1 MSFPLVMKVLS
12 NQILHKT
19 NVGGIKL
26 NIKNSNDI
34 KSSFNELSKIYKI
47 SNIKKEEQKFL
58 IQRMEFGL
66 AEVILGYRVDDLVG
80 PIVVIGS
87 GGTLS
92 EIYDDKSVRV
102 APVEIDDA
110 IEMINEVKSLSIIN
124 GYRNMP
130 KGDILS
136 LAASVVSISKL
147 AFNKNI
153 KEAEIN
159 PLIVKKD
166 KEGVVAVDGLIILK
180 TNN

>member
-1 MSFPLVMKVLS
+1 
-12 NQILHKT
+12 
-19 NVGGIKL
+19 
-26 NIKNSNDI
+26 
-34 KSSFNELSKIYKI
+34 
-47 SNIKKEEQKFL
+47 
-58 IQRMEFGL
+58 MEFGL

-87 GGTLS
+87 GGTFS

-124 GYRNMP
+124 WYRNMP

-159 PLIVKKD
+159 PLIVKRD